1 MASTLRFLAGL
12 VAGIF
17 VGMTV
22 AMMVTPAP
30 TLEMRERLRAMARR
44 STESET

>member
-1 MASTLRFLAGL
+1 VATTIRFLAGL

-30 TLEMRERLRAMARR
+30 TLGMRERLRAMARS